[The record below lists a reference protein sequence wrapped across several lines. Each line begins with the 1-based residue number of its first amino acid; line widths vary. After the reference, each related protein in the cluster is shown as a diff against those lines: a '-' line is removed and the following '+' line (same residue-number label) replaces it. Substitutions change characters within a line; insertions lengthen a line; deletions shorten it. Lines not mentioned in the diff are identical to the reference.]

1 MIPREI
7 LKKVRQIEIRTRG
20 LVNDL
25 FGGEYHSVFKG
36 RGMAF
41 SEVREYVPGD
51 DIRLIDWNV
60 TARTG
65 APFIKIFEEEREL
78 SVILMVDMSGSGQFG
93 SKSRLKTELAAELAS
108 VLGFS
113 AIKNNDKVGVIF
125 FTDDVEKY
133 IPPKKGRSH
142 ILRVIREIL
151 YFKPE
156 KKGTSLQ
163 NALDFLLHTSHRR
176 SVVFLISDFMNE
188 GYWKSLKIANRK
200 HDLIGIQIHDHA
212 EDNIPNLGMVK
223 VKDPETSEVFWID
236 TSSTSDRQA
245 IKELRQKSKDDFLK
259 TCRKNRFDLIPIST
273 QDDYVEPLMNY
284 FRLREKRF

>member
-1 MIPREI
+1 
-7 LKKVRQIEIRTRG
+7 
-20 LVNDL
+20 
-25 FGGEYHSVFKG
+25 
-36 RGMAF
+36 
-41 SEVREYVPGD
+41 
-51 DIRLIDWNV
+51 
-60 TARTG
+60 
-65 APFIKIFEEEREL
+65 
-78 SVILMVDMSGSGQFG
+78 MVDMSGSGQFG